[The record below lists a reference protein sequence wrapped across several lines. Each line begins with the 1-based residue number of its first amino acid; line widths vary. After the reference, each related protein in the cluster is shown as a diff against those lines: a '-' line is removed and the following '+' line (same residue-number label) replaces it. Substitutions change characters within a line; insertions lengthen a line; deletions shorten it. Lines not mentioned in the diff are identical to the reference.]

1 MRKIKGVL
9 LLFLLL
15 NITPLL
21 WAQNLHRQKIN
32 MEEMFELAEAN
43 SRSIR
48 TYTIAEQEAE
58 QAVKVAKN
66 ALLPSVDVSLSASY
80 LGDGWIADRD
90 FSNGENAPMPHFGNN
105 FAIEA
110 SQVIYAGGAIASGIE
125 IARLQHQ
132 MAKLDKEKNRQDI
145 RFLLVGNY
153 LELNKLG
160 NQAKVY
166 LKNIEQTKRLLA
178 NIKAKQTEGLA
189 LKNDITRY
197 ELQLKSL
204 ELALTQVENSKIIL
218 NNQLTTVLG
227 LPRETVIEIDTC
239 VLSKLPLVSGEEK
252 WQQTAV
258 EVSPLLQQAK
268 LGIEQSKQSEKIV
281 KAERLPSIALIAGD
295 HLDGP
300 VTIEVPPINK
310 NFNYWYVGVGVKF
323 NLASLYKTGKKAK
336 LAQLSTQKVIET
348 EQLLQ
353 ENIQTEVKAAYV
365 RFAESFTIYDTQI
378 KSLELATQNYD
389 VINNRYLNELA
400 LITDMLDASNSKL
413 TAELQVANAEINIL
427 FNYYKLK
434 KATGNL

>member
-9 LLFLLL
+9 FLFLLL

-110 SQVIYAGGAIASGIE
+110 SQVIYAGGAISSGIE

-153 LELNKLG
+153 LELNKLD

-166 LKNIEQTKRLLA
+166 LKNIEQTKRLLT

-197 ELQLKSL
+197 ELQLKNL

-218 NNQLTTVLG
+218 NNQLTIVLG

-252 WQQTAV
+252 WQQTAT

>member
-66 ALLPSVDVSLSASY
+66 ALLPSIDISLSASY

-153 LELNKLG
+153 LELNKLD

-197 ELQLKSL
+197 ELQLKNL
-204 ELALTQVENSKIIL
+204 ELALTQVENSKIII
-218 NNQLTTVLG
+218 NNQLTAVLG

-252 WQQTAV
+252 WQQTAT

-281 KAERLPSIALIAGD
+281 KAERLPSVALIAGD

>member
-66 ALLPSVDVSLSASY
+66 ALLPSIDISLSASY

-110 SQVIYAGGAIASGIE
+110 SQVIYAGGAISSGIE

-153 LELNKLG
+153 LELNKLD

-178 NIKAKQTEGLA
+178 NIKAKHTEGLA

-197 ELQLKSL
+197 ELQLKNL
-204 ELALTQVENSKIIL
+204 ELALTQVENSKIII

-227 LPRETVIEIDTC
+227 LPRETVIVIDTC

-252 WQQTAV
+252 WQQTAT

-281 KAERLPSIALIAGD
+281 KAERLPSVALIAGD